1 MKRGE
6 MTGQIIAVLGAT
18 GAVGREILTCLED
31 RDLDIKEIRFLASAN
46 SAGTELEF
54 RGKSYE
60 VKEVHPNHFKDVNI
74 AFFAAGGATSK
85 EYAPIAVEAGAI
97 VIDKSSVFRMD
108 AKTPLIV
115 PEVNATVL
123 RDYLANLR
131 PQSGGLVASPNC
143 STIQLV
149 VILKPIADQF
159 GLKRV
164 VVSTYQSVSGAGQ
177 KGIDELSSQVIAL
190 FSQGQ
195 IEVKNLPHQIAFNC
209 IPQIDSFL
217 PNGYTKEELKVME
230 ESRKIMGLSDL
241 KMTVTAVRVPTFACH
256 GESVNIET
264 EKSIDPATVQ
274 VLLRASPGVIVY
286 DNPDKSEYPLGIEA
300 VGTDATYV
308 GRIRRDDSV
317 ACGVNLW
324 IVADNLRK
332 GAALNAVQI
341 AEIVAK
347 ERTQHPVQ

>member
-1 MKRGE
+1 MS
-6 MTGQIIAVLGAT
+6 GQTIAVLGAT
-18 GAVGREILTCLED
+18 GAVGREILTCLEE
-31 RDLDIKEIRFLASAN
+31 RDLDIKEIRLLASAN
-46 SAGTELEF
+46 SAGTEVEF

-74 AFFAAGGATSK
+74 AFFAAGGSTSK
-85 EYAPIAVEAGAI
+85 EYAPIAIEAGAI

-108 AKTPLIV
+108 ANTPLIV
-115 PEVNATVL
+115 PEVNSVVL
-123 RDYLANLR
+123 RDYIKKIGLTA
-131 PQSGGLVASPNC
+131 GGLIASPNC

-149 VILKPIADQF
+149 VILHPIAEQF

-190 FSQGQ
+190 FSQGEV
-195 IEVKNLPHQIAFNC
+195 EVKNLPHQIAFNC

-230 ESRKIMGLSDL
+230 ESRKIMSLPEL
-241 KMTVTAVRVPTFACH
+241 KMTATAVRVPTFACH

-264 EKSIDPATVQ
+264 ERSIDPATVQ
-274 VLLRASPGVIVY
+274 ALLRSSPGVVVY
-286 DNPDKSEYPLGIEA
+286 DNPEKAEYPLGIEA

-308 GRIRRDDSV
+308 GRIRRDDSIPN
-317 ACGVNLW
+317 GINLW

-341 AEIVAK
+341 AEIVAR
-347 ERTQHPVQ
+347 ERALH